1 MARSFGRYLS
11 LEMVIL
17 CLIELI
23 LSFMLIYAMLVAA
36 AMPEEAR
43 FGGSVFFWV
52 RPESANLAA
61 MLAFAIGATSVT
73 IGLYRP
79 TMYLQRRRFLI
90 YAAVATLLAFPV
102 TLAVSETLKIQL
114 SHSYLLW
121 VAKVLLSWAGCI
133 LISRWVF
140 ALAVRHKVFVR
151 TVLVLG
157 RGPRADRLTGVIRRQ
172 QGRLFELAGQL
183 DPAQLCGLGP
193 LSHQKIWGLVI
204 AAGRMERLPIE
215 QLLACKLRGVQV
227 LEDVSFWERHLGR
240 IDLANADPNW
250 LLFADGFSS
259 GPVADA
265 VRRAVDIAISLLFLI
280 FTLPLMVVVGLSIK
294 FDSPGPIFYRQE
306 RIGLH
311 GRVFTLMKFRSM
323 CTDAEAGGTPRW
335 ASHNDPRVTRVGAFI
350 RSTRI
355 DELPQLLNVLRGEMS
370 FIGPRPERPLFV
382 EELRRVIPL
391 YSDRTW
397 VKPGI
402 TGWAQVNFPYG
413 ASVEDARE
421 KLSYDLYYVKN
432 RSLLLDLLILISTIR
447 VILFREGAR

>member
-36 AMPEEAR
+36 AVPEAAR
-43 FGGSVFFWV
+43 FNTSLFFWV

-90 YAAVATLLAFPV
+90 YAAAATLLAFPV

-133 LISRWVF
+133 LLSRWVF
-140 ALAVRHKVFVR
+140 ALAVRHKIFVR

-183 DPAQLCGLGP
+183 DPAQVCALGP
-193 LSHQKIWGLVI
+193 PNRQKIWGLVI
-204 AAGRMERLPIE
+204 AAGRKERLPIE

-227 LEDVSFWERHLGR
+227 LEDVSFWERHLGQ

-280 FTLPLMVVVGLSIK
+280 FTLPLMLVVAASIK
-294 FDSPGPIFYRQE
+294 FDSPGPVFYRQE
-306 RIGLH
+306 RVGLH
-311 GRVFTLMKFRSM
+311 GRAFTLLKFRSM
-323 CTDAEAGGTPRW
+323 RTDAEAGGGPRW
-335 ASHNDPRVTRVGAFI
+335 ASQNDPRVTRVGAFI

-355 DELPQLLNVLRGEMS
+355 DELPQLLNVLQGEMS

-382 EELRRVIPL
+382 EELGRVIPL